1 VAGEKPR
8 LRKREILLA
17 VAAGALATGTAAI
30 VMEGGFDVVEYSEPS
45 AANAIA
51 NGPASMEY
59 ALADFTEIF
68 SNGPQDVVVT
78 HGEEFS
84 VRSEGSA
91 GALGT
96 LQARVED
103 GRLTIAPPEGFDMDN
118 WRRLQDATFYVTLPS
133 LSAVALTGYGD
144 MTIDRVEG
152 DKFSAAITGRES
164 ELVISGMEVDEAEIA
179 IAGSGEITLSGVAR
193 ETTIFIGGSGEIN
206 AAGLSSERADIT
218 IGGTGDVS
226 LSVSDDANIAIGGRG
241 NVDIYGNAT
250 CSVAQ
255 IGGGD
260 VDCGLAPLPG
270 MDNAAGGDVTEPDA
284 AVEEEG

>member
-1 VAGEKPR
+1 MAGEKPR

-30 VMEGGFDVVEYSEPS
+30 ILEEPDAVEVSVGDFT
-45 AANAIA
+45 A
-51 NGPASMEY
+51 NGPTSMEY
-59 ALADFTEIF
+59 DLADFTEIF

-78 HGEEFS
+78 YGEEFS

-91 GALGT
+91 RAIGT
-96 LQARVED
+96 LEAHVSN

-118 WRRLQDATFYVTLPS
+118 WPRLQEATFYVTLPS

-164 ELVISGMEVDEAEIA
+164 ELVITGMKVDEAEIA
-179 IAGSGEITLSGVAR
+179 IAGSGEITLSGVAK

-206 AAGLSSERADIT
+206 AAQLSSETADIT

-226 LSVSDDANIAIGGRG
+226 LSVSDDADISIGGRG
-241 NVDIYGNAT
+241 NVDIYGHAT
-250 CSVAQ
+250 CSVTQ

-270 MDNAAGGDVTEPDA
+270 MDSGADEAVTEPDA
-284 AVEEEG
+284 AVEEQG